1 MNTVQKNKVLSD
13 AKSFILEAEM
23 KVIEIEPDPS
33 KILSFKTADI
43 KELQKMKN
51 VPGTA
56 IDICMGINWI
66 IMPVNQKG
74 QFGDW
79 KYNQAI
85 MKDFKSYE
93 KR

>member
-1 MNTVQKNKVLSD
+1 
-13 AKSFILEAEM
+13 
-23 KVIEIEPDPS
+23 
-33 KILSFKTADI
+33 
-43 KELQKMKN
+43 MKN
-51 VPGTA
+51 VPGTV

-85 MKDFKSYE
+85 MKDFKAYE